1 MGYDGPMGAGRPK
14 SFDEREVLGRAMD
27 LFWLR
32 GYEGVGLTELLE
44 HMGIS
49 RQSLYD
55 TFGSKRGLFIRTIEH
70 YKETQLTQALALLGR
85 EDQSPLDNVREVVRF
100 FEALAGHAS
109 CRGCLVANALVELG
123 PHDPEIAGMLRET
136 LGLLQQGIEDAL
148 REARARGELPATKSP
163 ETLARALTNSLM
175 GMAVTGKLP
184 VGPAVLREICT
195 GTLSMLD

>member
-1 MGYDGPMGAGRPK
+1 MGAGRPK

-55 TFGSKRGLFIRTIEH
+55 TFGSKRGLFVRTIGH
-70 YKETQLTQALALLGR
+70 YRETQLTRALELLGR
-85 EDQSPLDNVREVVRF
+85 EDHSPLDNVREVVRF
-100 FEALAGHAS
+100 FEALAAHAS

-123 PHDPEIAGMLRET
+123 PHDPEIAAMLQET
-136 LGLLQQGIEDAL
+136 LALLQQGIEEAL

-184 VGPAVLREICT
+184 VDPAVLREICT